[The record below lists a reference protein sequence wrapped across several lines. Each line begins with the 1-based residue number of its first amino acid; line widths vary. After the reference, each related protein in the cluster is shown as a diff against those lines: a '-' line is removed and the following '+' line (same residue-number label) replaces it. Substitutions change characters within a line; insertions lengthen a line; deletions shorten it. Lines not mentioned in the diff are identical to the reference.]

1 MPSSEDGLCGFA
13 LPVYGYGRVK
23 QSEGCRNMTISE
35 HRDIVQTGDV
45 RTETKVSTSRM
56 VWSPGQVLTGI
67 LGIVT
72 AVIGVIAVA
81 RGGIDGSLN
90 TPVVAVVGLEHSALL
105 GLLELGAGLL
115 LILGALSYATRGL
128 IVAVGVAMV
137 IGGVILGAAGSTIL
151 RDIGTA
157 HRTGWAI
164 MIGGIIAIAAANLG
178 RVIQT
183 RHSVK
188 QA

>member
-1 MPSSEDGLCGFA
+1 
-13 LPVYGYGRVK
+13 
-23 QSEGCRNMTISE
+23 MTISE
-35 HRDIVQTGDV
+35 HRDIVQAGDV
-45 RTETKVSTSRM
+45 RTETKVSSSRI
-56 VWSPGQVLTGI
+56 VWSPGQILTGV

-72 AVIGVIAVA
+72 AVIGVIAIS

-90 TPVVAVVGLEHSALL
+90 TPVVRVAGLEHSALL
-105 GLLELGAGLL
+105 GLCELGAGLL
-115 LILGALSYATRGL
+115 LVLGALSYATRGL

-137 IGGVILGAAGSTIL
+137 VGGVIIGAAGSTIL

-164 MIGGIIAIAAANLG
+164 MIGGIIAIVAANLG

-183 RHSVK
+183 RHSVT
-188 QA
+188 QV